1 MSNAL
6 QTTIE
11 NIKERVKA
19 KDPTALDA
27 AVKLTEQYPDEAKA
41 WNTLAYALE
50 SKNDYAGAII
60 AMTRAMDV
68 RPGRPALHFTRG
80 GYSLMA
86 GDYDSAIAD
95 FTEGLA
101 LGNHLER
108 EPYREVLY
116 FLRAEAF
123 FQLGRKAEARADL
136 EHVEDDCTFWTIQV
150 RSKAELVALCA

>member
-6 QTTIE
+6 RTMSNDIDA
-11 NIKERVKA
+11 RVKA

-41 WNTLAYALE
+41 WNTLAYAYE
-50 SKNDYAGAII
+50 SRNDYAGAIA

-80 GYSLMA
+80 GYSLMT
-86 GDYDSAIAD
+86 GDYKGAIAD

-108 EPYREVLY
+108 EPYREVLSGGSP
-116 FLRAEAF
+116 FVHAF
-123 FQLGRKAEARADL
+123 EPSAIIIHAARWHRHAM
-136 EHVEDDCTFWTIQV
+136 
-150 RSKAELVALCA
+150 